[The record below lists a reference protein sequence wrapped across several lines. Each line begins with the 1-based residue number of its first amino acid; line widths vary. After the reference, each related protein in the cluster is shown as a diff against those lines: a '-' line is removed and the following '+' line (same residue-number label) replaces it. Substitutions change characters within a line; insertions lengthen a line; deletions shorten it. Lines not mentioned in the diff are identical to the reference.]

1 MKCSNLG
8 QTCRRHSIIP
18 SINVKH
24 FRKGAKNLPTDELP
38 YFSSVVMIQLKGSG
52 QLASQLNLPIKVS
65 RCLEQWFPL
74 LIMMELFK
82 TQPTTVNGINWQKDE
97 NDGKLLTTVT
107 AFFSLHKKGSL
118 CRRNAED
125 G

>member
-1 MKCSNLG
+1 
-8 QTCRRHSIIP
+8 
-18 SINVKH
+18 
-24 FRKGAKNLPTDELP
+24 
-38 YFSSVVMIQLKGSG
+38 MIQLKGFG

-97 NDGKLLTTVT
+97 NGGKLLTTVT
-107 AFFSLHKKGSL
+107 AFFLYTKRAAS
-118 CRRNAED
+118 AEGMQRMD
-125 G
+125 NTLTCLFLFSWKYKILFNFL